1 MYSLAPHSSANS
13 RGPNAMDIG
22 KLDLNLLKVLDALLK
37 DRSVSRAAQRLN
49 LSQPAMSH
57 ALNRLRAQL
66 NDPLMVRGA
75 HGVDPTPYA
84 ESLIEPLSRIL
95 GMIEADILRQKPFD
109 PAHTE
114 RAFII
119 GVDTHL
125 ANTFIPPLVLA
136 ITRGAPHS
144 SVHGRLL
151 ASDFQHRPYLEG
163 GIDLAIGTASNN
175 PIKLSR
181 EFLFRDEICGIVR
194 GGHPKYKKRI
204 SLKEL
209 ANNFE
214 HIGYYIKGERTTIID
229 DLLADHGLQRHCPV
243 TVSDL
248 QGLNE
253 ILLFSDLML
262 VGPVKQVLA
271 TIDRFGIELP
281 YHIIRLPRIVTERY
295 ASDVSMFWRPQ
306 DSDDAAHRWL
316 RDRVREIGATI
327 HSRKVN
333 Q

>member
-1 MYSLAPHSSANS
+1 MCSDDNPLQGETQAF
-13 RGPNAMDIG
+13 AMDIG

-37 DRSVSRAAQRLN
+37 DRSVSKAAQRLN

-57 ALNRLRAQL
+57 ALNRLREQL
-66 NDPLMVRGA
+66 NDPLMVRGH
-75 HGVDPTPYA
+75 HGMDPTPYA
-84 ESLIEPLSRIL
+84 ESLIEPLSKIL
-95 GMIEADILRQKPFD
+95 SLIERDILRQDPFD
-109 PAHTE
+109 PQLTE
-114 RAFII
+114 RAFTI

-125 ANTFIPPLVLA
+125 ANTFIPPLVLSV
-136 ITRGAPHS
+136 IKNAPHS

-151 ASDFQHRPYLEG
+151 PSDFQHRPHLEG

-175 PIKLSR
+175 PIKLAR

-194 GGHPKYKKRI
+194 RGHPRYKRKI

-214 HIGYYIKGERTTIID
+214 HIGYYVKGERTTIID

-253 ILLFSDLML
+253 ILLYSDLIL
-262 VGPVKQVLA
+262 VGAVKQVLA
-271 TIDRFGIELP
+271 TIDRFGIALP
-281 YHIIRLPRIVTERY
+281 YHIIRLPDVVTERY
-295 ASDVSMFWRPQ
+295 ASNVSMYWRPQ
-306 DSDDAAHRWL
+306 DSDDPAQRWL
-316 RDRVREIGATI
+316 RDYVRDIGSTINSTRVDL
-327 HSRKVN
+327 
-333 Q
+333 

>member
-1 MYSLAPHSSANS
+1 
-13 RGPNAMDIG
+13 MDIG

-37 DRSVSRAAQRLN
+37 DRSVSKAAQRLN

-57 ALNRLRAQL
+57 ALNRLREQL
-66 NDPLMVRGA
+66 NDPLMVRSY

-84 ESLIEPLSRIL
+84 ESLIEPLSKIL
-95 GMIEADILRQKPFD
+95 SMIERDILRQEPFD
-109 PAHTE
+109 PQTTE
-114 RAFII
+114 RAFTI

-125 ANTFIPPLVLA
+125 ANTFIPPLVLS
-136 ITRGAPHS
+136 IIKNAPHS
-144 SVHGRLL
+144 SVHSRLL
-151 ASDFQHRPYLEG
+151 AADFQHRPYLEG

-175 PIKLSR
+175 PIKLAR

-194 GGHPKYKKRI
+194 SGHPKYKKKI

-209 ANNFE
+209 ATNFE
-214 HIGYYIKGERTTIID
+214 HIGYYIKGETTTIID

-271 TIDRFGIELP
+271 TIDRFGIKLP

-295 ASDVSMFWRPQ
+295 AADVSMFWRPQ
-306 DSDDAAHRWL
+306 DSNDEAHHWL
-316 RDRVREIGATI
+316 RSHVREIASTI
-327 HSRKVN
+327 DSKKLDPQR
-333 Q
+333 

>member
-1 MYSLAPHSSANS
+1 MRESGDKRH
-13 RGPNAMDIG
+13 AMDIG

-37 DRSVSRAAQRLN
+37 DRSVSKAAQRLN

-57 ALNRLRAQL
+57 ALNRLREQL
-66 NDPLMVRGA
+66 NDPLMVRSY
-75 HGVDPTPYA
+75 HGMDPTPYA
-84 ESLIEPLSRIL
+84 ESLIEPLSKIL
-95 GMIEADILRQKPFD
+95 SMIERDILRQEPFD
-109 PAHTE
+109 PQTTE
-114 RAFII
+114 KAFTI

-125 ANTFIPPLVLA
+125 ANTFIPPLVLS
-136 ITRGAPHS
+136 IIKGAPHS
-144 SVHGRLL
+144 SVHSRLL
-151 ASDFQHRPYLEG
+151 PAEFQHRPYLEG

-194 GGHPKYKKRI
+194 SGHPQYKKSV

-214 HIGYYIKGERTTIID
+214 HIGYYIKGETTTIID

-253 ILLFSDLML
+253 ILLYSDLIL
-262 VGPVKQVLA
+262 VGAVKQVLA

-281 YHIIRLPRIVTERY
+281 YHIIRLPGIVTERY
-295 ASDVSMFWRPQ
+295 ASNVSMFWRPQ
-306 DSDDAAHRWL
+306 DSDDPAHRWL
-316 RDRVREIGATI
+316 RDHVREIGLTI
-327 HSRKVN
+327 DSTEVA
-333 Q
+333 